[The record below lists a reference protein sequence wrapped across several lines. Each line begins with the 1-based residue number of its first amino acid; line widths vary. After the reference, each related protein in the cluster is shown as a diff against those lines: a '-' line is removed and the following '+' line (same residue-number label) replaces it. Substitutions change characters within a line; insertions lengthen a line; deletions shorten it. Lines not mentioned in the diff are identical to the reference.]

1 MRARPDE
8 MYASRRASAKRMENF
23 NRSFQAKI
31 SYNIP
36 CGRKTKFGGSGQ
48 ASTMSRLTAYKHKKF
63 YYSAAALIILTV
75 TLAAPPVYARP
86 RGNAD
91 PTNALRSMYTP
102 DYLALKNRIL
112 AEFKTPNPGQ
122 FGEFIK
128 GVRKDLDTKQ
138 KVIAL
143 TFDACG
149 GRHSGYN
156 ARLIDYLRREK
167 IPATLF
173 VTGIWIDKNLEIF
186 KDLAKDPL
194 FEIENHG
201 LLHRTCSVTGATMY
215 GVIPTRNVGDVI
227 DEMELNERKIAEI
240 TGRRPVFFRS
250 ATAYTDEAC
259 ARVAQHLGIEV
270 VSYDVL
276 SGDAM
281 LSPARVMA
289 RNIIN
294 GARHGAVVIMHFN
307 HPGWHEVEALE
318 IAVPALREKGYT
330 FGKMED
336 FSLKAGGD

>member
-1 MRARPDE
+1 
-8 MYASRRASAKRMENF
+8 
-23 NRSFQAKI
+23 
-31 SYNIP
+31 
-36 CGRKTKFGGSGQ
+36 
-48 ASTMSRLTAYKHKKF
+48 MSRITAYRQRNICF
-63 YYSAAALIILTV
+63 SAAAFIISAV
-75 TLAAPPVYARP
+75 SLAAAPACARP

-102 DYLALKNRIL
+102 DYLALKSRIL
-112 AEFKTPNPGQ
+112 AEFKNTNPGK
-122 FGEFIK
+122 FGEFIR
-128 GVRKDLDTKQ
+128 GVKRDLDTKQ

-156 ARLIDYLRREK
+156 ARLIEYLRREK

-173 VTGIWIDKNLEIF
+173 VTGIWIDKNPDIF

-201 LLHRTCSVTGATMY
+201 LLHRTCSVSGKTMY

-227 DEMELNERKIAEI
+227 DEMELNARKITEL

-307 HPGWHEVEALE
+307 HPEWHEVEALE
-318 IAVPALREKGYT
+318 AAVPALRAKGYT